1 MKTILVDAVN
11 TFVIEGA
18 GVYQPMLKLLEQYSN
33 PKIIVT
39 NANDE
44 QLITFGLVN
53 LPYQLFTLK
62 HQPDKVDPSYFEILF
77 KQLNLSPS
85 DVIYFE
91 HNPAAVASAQSLG
104 ITSFHYD
111 YIAKDL
117 AALKVFLDSNLAE

>member
-18 GVYQPMLKLLEQYSN
+18 GVYQPMFELLEQYPN

-62 HQPDKVDPSYFEILF
+62 HQPDKVDPSYFTVLF
-77 KQLNLSPS
+77 ERFNLSPK
-85 DVIYFE
+85 DVVYFE
-91 HNPAAVASAQSLG
+91 HNPAAAASAQSLG

-111 YIAKDL
+111 HITKDL
-117 AALKVFLDSNLAE
+117 VALKLFLDSNLAE